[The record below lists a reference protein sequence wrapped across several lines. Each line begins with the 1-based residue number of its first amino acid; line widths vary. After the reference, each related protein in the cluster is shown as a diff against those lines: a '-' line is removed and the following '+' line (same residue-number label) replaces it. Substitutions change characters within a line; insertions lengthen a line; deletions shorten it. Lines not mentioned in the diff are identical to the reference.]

1 MKHLFSVVL
10 LLVTT
15 FALQAQEFR
24 GLDKS
29 PLDMAKFP
37 VSNSETNKLVRI
49 IYSRPQ
55 LKGRS
60 VAKLAPNGKVWRTG
74 ANEACEITLYIDMKL
89 GNTNIPTG
97 SYSLYTIPG
106 EKEWTIIINK
116 ATNVWG
122 AYTYNPALDLARIQ
136 VPVQEGKKSVEAFS
150 MAFEA
155 ADNGVDLYMGWDQ
168 LRLKVPFTK

>member
-10 LLVTT
+10 LLVIT
-15 FALQAQEFR
+15 FTLQAQEFR

-60 VAKLAPNGKVWRTG
+60 VAKLAPNGKVWRT
-74 ANEACEITLYIDMKL
+74 E
-89 GNTNIPTG
+89 
-97 SYSLYTIPG
+97 
-106 EKEWTIIINK
+106 
-116 ATNVWG
+116 
-122 AYTYNPALDLARIQ
+122 
-136 VPVQEGKKSVEAFS
+136 VP
-150 MAFEA
+150 
-155 ADNGVDLYMGWDQ
+155 
-168 LRLKVPFTK
+168 